1 LRFPDS
7 EIVLISLQCRVQGE
21 PAYFELAPTYTF
33 ESGSGAN
40 TSVMLMVDRVLRAP
54 PKVEDP
60 EPVEDLNTNTLDI
73 VENGGDRQL
82 RGRRRSKST
91 ISNSSAN
98 SGRERSKSTRSASS
112 KSKEPSATTSSPEK
126 EAVKE
131 KEKETETEKKKK
143 KGQDTTHVNEQQGKE
158 KEADKENGKEAEINA
173 VQDDNDKDK
182 KTEKDKDKE
191 KTSAAAE
198 PAPNEADSPGTKEEE
213 DVIVSQDGAA
223 HVDSGNEKKDGAVK
237 DSPGGAG
244 SVSSVEDSD
253 DETCKPTELKSKKL
267 SANYHD
273 VLYEAKSNESQ
284 EMRDILIEV
293 KDAEDQQDYARARVL
308 RAKYQELKTFSLT
321 VGEDVIKEQQEDA
334 KEIEKRHE
342 ERYAQYISERNANRQ
357 LFHEECRAAWEE
369 IHHRQKAET
378 LKART
383 DPTGL
388 AADCGFIVNRAS
400 QTKFEGEINRLKKLE
415 NQFVRGREYEQAEEM
430 KERILHVMKE
440 REKDVKVQQRKQAA
454 IIFERLKQRH
464 EIEVKALREKL
475 DLRKEKLRI
484 QETRDRESI
493 FLKRNYES
501 QNHINH
507 FSKVLSMRNLLLEKL
522 GQDNTNMDGGRVS
535 PGFKLPFSE
544 AVFRLQHKEPMQF
557 GKDGNIL
564 LGHVVSPVPV
574 HHGPHASR
582 ATTPSQSR
590 LETGLYKPIDLPKA
604 RSRTVNDSDPR
615 PKYDSLQR
623 RATFSAALPPQ
634 SPQTPANSR
643 RRIHRPKP
651 SPSEPSVRHT
661 ESGDWVTITTSL
673 SDIRLGYQSK
683 KTPPSKKKSHRKEP
697 LELAYSPLPS

>member
-7 EIVLISLQCRVQGE
+7 EIVLISIQCRVQGE

-60 EPVEDLNTNTLDI
+60 APVENLNTNTLDI
-73 VENGGDRQL
+73 VENGGDRQS

-112 KSKEPSATTSSPEK
+112 KSKEPSAKTSSPEK
-126 EAVKE
+126 EAE
-131 KEKETETEKKKK
+131 KEKET
-143 KGQDTTHVNEQQGKE
+143 GQDTTHVNEQQGKE
-158 KEADKENGKEAEINA
+158 NDSDKGNGKEAEINA
-173 VQDDNDKDK
+173 VQEDKDNDKDK
-182 KTEKDKDKE
+182 EKEKE

-198 PAPNEADSPGTKEEE
+198 PAKAQAPNEADSPGKKEEE
-213 DVIVSQDGAA
+213 EEEEEVIVSQDGAA

-237 DSPGGAG
+237 DSPGEEG
-244 SVSSVEDSD
+244 SVSSGDGSD

-430 KERILHVMKE
+430 KERIMHVMKE

-464 EIEVKALREKL
+464 EVEVKALREKL

-507 FSKVLSMRNLLLEKL
+507 FSKVLSMRNLLFEKL

-544 AVFRLQHKEPMQF
+544 AVSRLQHKEPMQF

-582 ATTPSQSR
+582 ATTPSPSR
-590 LETGLYKPIDLPKA
+590 LETGLYKPTDLPKA

-623 RATFSAALPPQ
+623 RATFSSALPPQ

-661 ESGDWVTITTSL
+661 EAGDWVTITTSL

-683 KTPPSKKKSHRKEP
+683 KTPSKKKTHRKEP